1 MARPWRPLVPITH
14 HHHSEVAAYLV
25 WGDMQEVTHQVGH
38 FPFPCHALVGHFRS
52 RAVPAHINTK
62 LDLCRNRQR
71 SVYAKSTWTCV
82 DPPPPRSVYTKVQFD
97 LGRVHEARLHQG
109 SIGHGQNPP
118 IPAYTKV
125 RLDLGREELA
135 HYRIVFWCIEQS
147 DPPKACQWRVTFVN
161 AKK

>member
-1 MARPWRPLVPITH
+1 
-14 HHHSEVAAYLV
+14 
-25 WGDMQEVTHQVGH
+25 MQEVTHQVGN
-38 FPFPCHALVGHFRS
+38 FRFPCYALVGYFRACTVS
-52 RAVPAHINTK
+52 AHINAK
-62 LDLCRNRQR
+62 LDLGRNHQRSAYAKVHLDLCRH
-71 SVYAKSTWTCV
+71 T
-82 DPPPPRSVYTKVQFD
+82 PPRSVYTKVQLD

-109 SIGHGQNPP
+109 SIGHGPNPP
-118 IPAYTKV
+118 VPAYTKV